1 MLIFAIALSSQATEL
16 GDPSDTDVDDAMP
29 PAKRARQFVGNAATM
44 SNDDAPDA
52 ISEACLH
59 LCPGTQ

>member
-1 MLIFAIALSSQATEL
+1 MLHIFSLDRFQSLPSQAK
-16 GDPSDTDVDDAMP
+16 DDDEGK
-29 PAKRARQFVGNAATM
+29 AKDDDEGKAKL
-44 SNDDAPDA
+44 DDAPDA